1 MNKLWT
7 RSFTILTI
15 GSIVSVFGN
24 TLIGFAINLI
34 VLDYSN
40 SVFLFV
46 LYRVIYNIPRILAP
60 MFAGPLL
67 DSFSRRKTAYTL
79 DFISAALY
87 ISLFFILG
95 GGYFNYIFFL
105 VMSLILGTVD
115 SVYLV
120 AYESL
125 FPILVSE
132 GNFRKAYSVSSM
144 ILPLSTF
151 MMPVATFLYDTVGIG
166 YIFIFSAIAFFI
178 AACFETQIRVDE
190 THVRKDAE
198 RYDFKEF
205 KTGLIEG
212 IKYIKS
218 EKGLLVITVYFFIST
233 FSYSYNALIL
243 PYFRDTPSLG
253 VMLFSLIMSCT
264 VIGRLVGGA
273 VQYRLD
279 YPRDKKFTIALCV
292 YISICVVESTFLFT
306 PVYVM
311 AIMCFSTGLLAVTSY
326 NIRLSTTQ
334 SYIPD
339 EKRARFNGAFQM
351 IMNTGMI
358 IGQLTSG
365 ALADAIPIRAV
376 VILFNAISFVAAF
389 AVMWRGRRHVKPI
402 YNRTV

>member
-1 MNKLWT
+1 MKKLWT
-7 RSFTILTI
+7 RDFSILTI

-79 DFISAALY
+79 DFVSAALY
-87 ISLFFILG
+87 LSLFFILG

-105 VMSLILGTVD
+105 AMSLILGTVD

-151 MMPVATFLYDTVGIG
+151 MLPVATFLYESVGIG
-166 YIFIFSAIAFFI
+166 YIFVISAIAFFV

-190 THVRKDAE
+190 THIRKDTE
-198 RYDFKEF
+198 RYNFAEF
-205 KTGLIEG
+205 RTSLREGLE
-212 IKYIKS
+212 YIKG

-243 PYFRDTPSLG
+243 PYFKDNPSLG
-253 VMLFSLIMSCT
+253 VMMFSLIMSCT

-273 VQYRLD
+273 VQYKLD
-279 YPRDKKFTIALCV
+279 YPKDKKFNIALIV
-292 YISICVVESTFLFT
+292 YISICLIEGGYLFT
-306 PVYVM
+306 HPYAM
-311 AIMCFSTGLLAVTSY
+311 AILCFLSGLLAVTSY

-339 EKRARFNGAFQM
+339 AKRARFNGTFQM

-358 IGQLTSG
+358 LGQLISG
-365 ALADAIPIRAV
+365 ALADIMPIRAV
-376 VILFNAISFVAAF
+376 VILYNAISFVAAF
-389 AVMWRGRRHVKPI
+389 GIMWRGRRHVKLV
-402 YNRTV
+402 YNRKV